1 MEKLVLE
8 LENVSQVFGDKTNPT
23 HALRSVSLQVPE
35 KEVVIVMGPS
45 GAGKSTLLAIAGAL
59 RRPTAGDVI
68 IDGQRLSSLNDNA
81 LADVRLHKIGFVFQ
95 EFNLLDSLTVMQNL
109 ELVLNKARVPGASA
123 RHRAAELL
131 RILGLDHRKDAH
143 IKTLSGG
150 ERQRVAIA
158 RALVNNPV
166 VILADEPTASLDG
179 VRGAE
184 VMGML
189 QMIAHDMGT
198 AVVMVSHDHR
208 VLHYADRIV
217 WLEDGH
223 LEDREPAS
231 MMSAPGPES
240 PAPAASRQGI

>member
-1 MEKLVLE
+1 MSDAILE
-8 LENVSQVFGDKTNPT
+8 LVGVSQSFGDKTNPT
-23 HALRSVSLQVPE
+23 LALIDVSLTVPPRQ
-35 KEVVIVMGPS
+35 VVIVMGPS
-45 GAGKSTLLAIAGAL
+45 GSGKSTLLAIAGAL
-59 RRPTAGDVI
+59 RRPSSGRVLINGLD
-68 IDGQRLSSLNDNA
+68 LSTLNDRK
-81 LADVRLHKIGFVFQ
+81 LAEVRLHRIGFVFQ
-95 EFNLLDSLTVMQNL
+95 EFNLMDALTVAQNL
-109 ELVLNKARVPGASA
+109 ELVVMRAGASRASA
-123 RHRAAELL
+123 RSRSHELL
-131 RILGLDHRKDAH
+131 RLLGMDHRRDAR

-158 RALVNNPV
+158 RALSNNPS

-184 VMGML
+184 VMGLL

-208 VLHYADRIV
+208 VLHFADRIV

-231 MMSAPGPES
+231 MASVAPPN
-240 PAPAASRQGI
+240 A

>member
-1 MEKLVLE
+1 MDRRIVLE
-8 LENVSQVFGDKTNPT
+8 LVGVSQTFGDKLNPT

-35 KEVVIVMGPS
+35 RDVVIIMGPS
-45 GAGKSTLLAIAGAL
+45 GAGKSTLLAIAGGL
-59 RRPTAGDVI
+59 RRPTSGEVI
-68 IDGQRLSSLNDNA
+68 IDETPLSSLKDRA

-95 EFNLLDSLTVMQNL
+95 EFNLLESLSVIQNL
-109 ELVLNKARVPGASA
+109 ELVLAKAGTRGKRASE
-123 RHRAAELL
+123 RAQELL
-131 RILGLDHRKDAH
+131 RILGVDHRRDARVN
-143 IKTLSGG
+143 ILSGG

-166 VILADEPTASLDG
+166 VILADEPTASLDA

-189 QMIAHDMGT
+189 QKVAHDMGS

-208 VLHYADRIV
+208 VLPYSDRVV
-217 WLEDGH
+217 WLEDGN

-231 MMSAPGPES
+231 MHSAE
-240 PAPAASRQGI
+240 APTFAASALQSR

>member
-1 MEKLVLE
+1 MSDAILE
-8 LENVSQVFGDKTNPT
+8 LVDVSQSFGDKNNPT
-23 HALRSVSLQVPE
+23 HALRNVSMVVPPRQ
-35 KEVVIVMGPS
+35 VVIVMGPS

-59 RRPTAGDVI
+59 RRPSSGRVLI
-68 IDGQRLSSLNDNA
+68 NGQDLSTLSDRK
-81 LADVRLHKIGFVFQ
+81 LADVRLHRIGFVFQ
-95 EFNLLDSLTVMQNL
+95 DFNLMDALTVAQNL
-109 ELVLNKARVPGASA
+109 ELVVMRAGATRASA
-123 RHRAAELL
+123 RSRSHELL
-131 RILGLDHRKDAH
+131 RLLGMDHRRDAR

-158 RALVNNPV
+158 RALANNPN

-184 VMGML
+184 VMGLL

-208 VLHYADRIV
+208 VLHFADRIV

-223 LEDREPAS
+223 LEDREPPSMAS
-231 MMSAPGPES
+231 VSAQQ
-240 PAPAASRQGI
+240 A

>member
-1 MEKLVLE
+1 MERSVLE
-8 LENVSQVFGDKTNPT
+8 LVEVSQVFGDKSNPT

-35 KEVVIVMGPS
+35 RQVVIVMGPS

-59 RRPTAGDVI
+59 RRPTSGDVI
-68 IDGQRLSSLNDNA
+68 IDGQPLSALSDNG
-81 LADVRLHKIGFVFQ
+81 LADVRLRKIGFVFQ
-95 EFNLLDSLTVMQNL
+95 EFNLLESLNVIQNL
-109 ELVLNKARVPGASA
+109 ELVLRKAKVPAKAAHA
-123 RHRAAELL
+123 RADEILT
-131 RILGLDHRKDAH
+131 ILGLAHRREAN

-158 RALVNNPV
+158 RALVNNPT

-179 VRGAE
+179 TRGAE
-184 VMGML
+184 VMSLL

-208 VLHYADRIV
+208 VLKFADRIV

-223 LEDREPAS
+223 LEDRESESILSQHAGD
-231 MMSAPGPES
+231 ARPGE
-240 PAPAASRQGI
+240 

>member
-1 MEKLVLE
+1 MSNRTVLE
-8 LENVSQVFGDKTNPT
+8 LVGVSQTFGDKSNLT

-35 KEVVIVMGPS
+35 RDVVIVMGPS

-59 RRPTAGDVI
+59 RRPSSGEVI
-68 IDGQRLSSLNDNA
+68 IDGTPLSSLADAA
-81 LADVRLHKIGFVFQ
+81 LARVRLHKIGFVFQ
-95 EFNLLDSLTVMQNL
+95 EFNLLESLSVIQNL
-109 ELVLNKARVPGASA
+109 ELVLAKAGTRGKRASE
-123 RHRAAELL
+123 RAQELL
-131 RILGLDHRKDAH
+131 RILGVDHRRDSRVN
-143 IKTLSGG
+143 ILSGG

-166 VILADEPTASLDG
+166 VILADEPTASLDA

-189 QMIAHDMGT
+189 QKVAHDMGS

-208 VLHYADRIV
+208 VLPYSDRVI

-231 MMSAPGPES
+231 MHSLAQPTFAGPASAP
-240 PAPAASRQGI
+240 

>member
-1 MEKLVLE
+1 MHKYILE
-8 LENVSQVFGDKTNPT
+8 LENVSQVFGDKSNPT

-35 KEVVIVMGPS
+35 KEVVIIMGPS

-59 RRPTAGDVI
+59 RRPTEGEII
-68 IDGQRLSSLNDNA
+68 IDGQQLSALSDHS
-81 LADVRLHKIGFVFQ
+81 LADVRLRKIGFVFQ

-109 ELVLNKARVPGASA
+109 ELVLGKAKVSGKSA
-123 RHRAAELL
+123 HHRAAELL
-131 RILGLDHRKDAH
+131 RILGIEHRKNAH
-143 IKTLSGG
+143 IRTLSGG

-184 VMGML
+184 VMSML
-189 QMIAHDMGT
+189 EMIAHDMGT

-208 VLHYADRIV
+208 VLHYADRVI

-231 MMSAPGPES
+231 MMSVG
-240 PAPAASRQGI
+240 AAELHAAAKAERAG